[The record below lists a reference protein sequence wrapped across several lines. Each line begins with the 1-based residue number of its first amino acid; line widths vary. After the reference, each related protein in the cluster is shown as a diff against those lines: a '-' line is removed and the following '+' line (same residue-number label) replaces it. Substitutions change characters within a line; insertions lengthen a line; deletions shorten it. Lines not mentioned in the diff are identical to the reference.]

1 MAAEQAALM
10 MHLLLA
16 VLLAQTQ
23 SQMNQQAYDDA
34 LKQRTAMNQ
43 VYSKATAVAPNKKA
57 LTRSQARWQ
66 TFIDA
71 TCRFYGSMVE
81 GGSIQPMIV
90 GGCYRDITASRTA
103 WLKGFVARH
112 GHIRNPIA
120 VDPKVDA
127 ALTTY
132 YGKLAN
138 AILPAQKP
146 LLLHAEQAWIAFR
159 DATCPLQGGTCIM
172 EMERAQLTVLKNS
185 WIAEPL

>member
-1 MAAEQAALM
+1 M
-10 MHLLLA
+10 MHLLLT

-23 SQMNQQAYDDA
+23 TQMNQQAYDDA
-34 LKQRTAMNQ
+34 RKQRTAMNQ

-57 LTRSQARWQ
+57 LTGSQARWQ

-71 TCRFYGSMVE
+71 TCKFYGSMVE

-90 GGCYRDITASRTA
+90 GGCYRDITASRSA
-103 WLKGFVARH
+103 WLKGFVSRH
-112 GHIRNPIA
+112 GRNLKPIA
-120 VDPKVDA
+120 VDRTVDA

-132 YGKLAN
+132 YGKLAK

-146 LLLHAEQAWIAFR
+146 LLLHAEQAWIKFR
-159 DATCPLQGGTCIM
+159 DATCTLEGGTCM
-172 EMERAQLTVLKNS
+172 TEMERAQLTVLKNS

>member
-1 MAAEQAALM
+1 M

-23 SQMNQQAYDDA
+23 AQMNQQAYDDA
-34 LKQRTAMNQ
+34 LKQRTVMSQ
-43 VYSKATAVAPNKKA
+43 LYSKATAMAPNKKA
-57 LTRSQARWQ
+57 LALSQARWQ

-71 TCRFYGSMVE
+71 TCTFYGSMVE

-103 WLKGFVARH
+103 WLKTFVARH
-112 GHIRNPIA
+112 GSILKPIA
-120 VDPKVDA
+120 ADPTVDA

-132 YGKLAN
+132 YGKLAK

-146 LLLHAEQAWIAFR
+146 LLLHAEQAWMAFR
-159 DATCPLQGGTCIM
+159 DATCKLQGGTCM
-172 EMERAQLTVLKNS
+172 TEMERAQRTVLKNS